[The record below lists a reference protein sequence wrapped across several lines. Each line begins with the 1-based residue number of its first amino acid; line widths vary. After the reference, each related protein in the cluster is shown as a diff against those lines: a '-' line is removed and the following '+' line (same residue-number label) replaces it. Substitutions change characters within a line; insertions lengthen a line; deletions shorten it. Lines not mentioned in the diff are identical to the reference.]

1 MPKQRVRAGLARR
14 PLSGRAQTREQ
25 GGEHDGAELPDQCQ
39 DIRVEPFR
47 RRRGPVRRV
56 EEVAQGGEAGG
67 R

>member
-14 PLSGRAQTREQ
+14 PLSGLAQTCEQ
-25 GGEHDGAELPDQCQ
+25 GGEHDGAELPDQRQ
-39 DIRVEPFR
+39 DVRVEPFR

-56 EEVAQGGEAGG
+56 EEFAQGGEAGG